1 MNLKEKKRDTNN
13 SGELGEL
20 QNCYYLKR
28 QKKRFHWLM
37 GMGEGGKIISKDGKE
52 RKYFVQTSLKE
63 LET

>member
-1 MNLKEKKRDTNN
+1 
-13 SGELGEL
+13 
-20 QNCYYLKR
+20 
-28 QKKRFHWLM
+28 M